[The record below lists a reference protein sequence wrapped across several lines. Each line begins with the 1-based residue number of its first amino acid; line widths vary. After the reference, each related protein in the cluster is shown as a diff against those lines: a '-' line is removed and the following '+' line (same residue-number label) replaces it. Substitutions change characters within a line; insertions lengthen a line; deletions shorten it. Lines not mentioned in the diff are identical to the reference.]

1 MIAAILTGLVIG
13 IILAMPPG
21 PFTIAS
27 FKYVMRNDVKGA
39 YALSYAAGLTDTLY
53 SIIAISASSLVI
65 STFMEFFDGNPI
77 AFLIFQTACIIGL
90 LSYGIYQIRH
100 KSQNEMEETESNNT
114 FFHRFLKKIQEK
126 GPFFIGLGIAST
138 NLANPTFLPFLTS
151 FFAAIQKMGL
161 FPLTIMNNFVF
172 SVAFGAGNFIWLYSL
187 IRVANKYKDRMSLR
201 LIDRLHKFAGFT
213 LLVFSTLLGY
223 RVIVYTR
230 WAELL
235 PGSIVF

>member
-1 MIAAILTGLVIG
+1 M
-13 IILAMPPG
+13 
-21 PFTIAS
+21 
-27 FKYVMRNDVKGA
+27 
-39 YALSYAAGLTDTLY
+39 
-53 SIIAISASSLVI
+53 
-65 STFMEFFDGNPI
+65 
-77 AFLIFQTACIIGL
+77 
-90 LSYGIYQIRH
+90 
-100 KSQNEMEETESNNT
+100 
-114 FFHRFLKKIQEK
+114 
-126 GPFFIGLGIAST
+126 GIAST